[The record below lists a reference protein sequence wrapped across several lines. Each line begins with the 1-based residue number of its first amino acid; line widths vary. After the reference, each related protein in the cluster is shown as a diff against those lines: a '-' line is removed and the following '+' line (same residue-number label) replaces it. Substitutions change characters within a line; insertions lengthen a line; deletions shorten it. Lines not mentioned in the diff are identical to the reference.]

1 MFKFSKIERADK
13 KNNNKTFTLRLP
25 EDIYDEYKK
34 ISKETN
40 QSLNS
45 LIIVSLK
52 YTLKNIKETY

>member
-1 MFKFSKIERADK
+1 MFKISKIEKANK
-13 KNNNKTFTLRLP
+13 KNSNKVFTLRLP
-25 EDIYDEYKK
+25 EDVYYEYKK

-52 YTLKNIKETY
+52 YTLENIELR